1 MPAESRRWLAY
12 AQENRH
18 VAALSLES
26 GLFNPCL
33 QNAQQAT
40 EKALKALCLASGLPL
55 KKTHSIAE
63 LRGDLL
69 QAQADPGLSA
79 DDADL
84 LDTIY
89 LPSKCPLGS
98 VLPHFEPDAE
108 TARRCLTVAGRVLA
122 EAAKDSH
129 QSDLRRRDR

>member
-26 GLFNPCL
+26 DLFNPCL

-40 EKALKALCLASGLPL
+40 EKARKALCLASGLPL

-79 DDADL
+79 AAADL
-84 LDTIY
+84 LDTMEHRGRGSRRPFRVS
-89 LPSKCPLGS
+89 LPCL
-98 VLPHFEPDAE
+98 LDAPG
-108 TARRCLTVAGRVLA
+108 AL
-122 EAAKDSH
+122 
-129 QSDLRRRDR
+129 